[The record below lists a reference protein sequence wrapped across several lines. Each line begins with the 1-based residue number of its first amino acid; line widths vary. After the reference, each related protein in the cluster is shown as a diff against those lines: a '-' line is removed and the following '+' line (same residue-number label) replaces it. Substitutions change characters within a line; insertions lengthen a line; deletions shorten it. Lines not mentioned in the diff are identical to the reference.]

1 MTSPDIETKEGEGP
15 KVQETPAL
23 TITPVA
29 VQTIKSL
36 LEEKQLTDHGLRVFV
51 AGGGCSGMQYGMAF
65 ENNPQPFDAIFEVEG
80 IRIIVDPTSMQYI
93 RGATVDFVESLMGGG
108 FRIENPNAVSSC
120 GCGSSFR
127 TEGSEQAPGY
137 GGGGCSSCY

>member
-1 MTSPDIETKEGEGP
+1 MTTPDIETKEVEVLD
-15 KVQETPAL
+15 VQETPVL

-29 VQTIKSL
+29 VQTIKAL

-127 TEGSEQAPGY
+127 TEGGAQASGY
-137 GGGGCSSCY
+137 GGGGCSSC